1 MTPSGLVESVVQR
14 RLTMIDRLVG
24 AAESRRGITGEELD
38 RDFDTRLI
46 VERILTQL
54 ADLAVDINAHITSSL
69 GETAGGEARSTF
81 GKMAQLGIIPR
92 ALATELKLSVGLRNV
107 LVHEY
112 VNIDLNRVAESV
124 PQAIDSYTQY
134 RRQIARWLL
143 ERR

>member
-54 ADLAVDINAHITSSL
+54 ADLAVDINAHILTSTQV
-69 GETAGGEARSTF
+69 TAQVKAGRIRESNTGFKQLF
-81 GKMAQLGIIPR
+81 GLIGLIAAFQCCQLQAVIH
-92 ALATELKLSVGLRNV
+92 AFYFKLIFGLHTANHQPVSHR
-107 LVHEY
+107 HFH
-112 VNIDLNRVAESV
+112 NIR
-124 PQAIDSYTQY
+124 
-134 RRQIARWLL
+134 
-143 ERR
+143 

>member
-14 RLTMIDRLVG
+14 RLTMIDRLVR

-69 GETAGGEARSTF
+69 GETAGARQDPLSTRWRSW
-81 GKMAQLGIIPR
+81 ASSR
-92 ALATELKLSVGLRNV
+92 
-107 LVHEY
+107 
-112 VNIDLNRVAESV
+112 
-124 PQAIDSYTQY
+124 
-134 RRQIARWLL
+134 ARWQPS
-143 ERR
+143 

>member
-81 GKMAQLGIIPR
+81 DKMAQLGIIPLFIVM
-92 ALATELKLSVGLRNV
+92 ANLA
-107 LVHEY
+107 
-112 VNIDLNRVAESV
+112 
-124 PQAIDSYTQY
+124 
-134 RRQIARWLL
+134 QIAGAISGVARGLAVAL
-143 ERR
+143 NGVPSGLAQVTKAVADQKEAA